1 MMQRMQLGGVEVLA
15 AVGVAQEGVVL
26 PAVPQPQHHVM
37 EFSRARA
44 LRVLHVFVQAEV
56 LGLALTAGGDQVPAR
71 AAAADLVQ
79 RGELARHMIGLVVG
93 GGDGGDQADLLGD
106 GGQRRQQR
114 ERLEVVAARGA
125 RQGRQVGVAHADRVG
140 QEDGVELGGLGA
152 PGQIHVVAEVH
163 GRVGLRAGVAP
174 GGDVVAG
181 LHQEGAELDLA
192 RRAGH
197 GVEFLVG

>member
-1 MMQRMQLGGVEVLA
+1 MAIRPIFSVTA
-15 AVGVAQEGVVL
+15 ASADSSVSGSKWSL
-26 PAVPQPQHHVM
+26 
-37 EFSRARA
+37 
-44 LRVLHVFVQAEV
+44 
-56 LGLALTAGGDQVPAR
+56 R
-71 AAAADLVQ
+71 AARD
-79 RGELARHMIGLVVG
+79 
-93 GGDGGDQADLLGD
+93 
-106 GGQRRQQR
+106 
-114 ERLEVVAARGA
+114 
-125 RQGRQVGVAHADRVG
+125 RQVGVAHADRVG